1 MMPKRPAATALR
13 RRALA
18 ALVITERHRA
28 GLRQLDVARILGRPQ
43 SWVARIESDDRL
55 RVDVIEFVALAA
67 AIGFDPVKAVSRL
80 LQRARARRSQ
90 RLHHDVCAG
99 VGSASFH
106 AYPQRDT
113 VLLRPNW
120 DAEEAIQLSPRAVG
134 QGNPWLACSARGH
147 VEGRKG
153 ALGCRQTPNVP
164 FRSKT

>member
-28 GLRQLDVARILGRPQ
+28 GLRQLDVARMLGRPQ

-55 RVDVIEFVALAA
+55 RIDVIEFVALAA

-90 RLHHDVCAG
+90 PPPPRRL
-99 VGSASFH
+99 
-106 AYPQRDT
+106 R
-113 VLLRPNW
+113 R
-120 DAEEAIQLSPRAVG
+120 R
-134 QGNPWLACSARGH
+134 R
-147 VEGRKG
+147 
-153 ALGCRQTPNVP
+153 
-164 FRSKT
+164 